1 MAEMKLDGG
10 DKQQRGMLV
19 PILVAL
25 VILAVVGAWFAKV
38 YLHPEVTSKAG
49 NLQTFEYEAKYAR
62 GGGMLVG
69 ENQSEIVTYVI
80 ADISLKDNTE
90 VPLFL
95 KTIDGSFTMDDGTVM
110 TANAIEKA
118 DLPRLAAMF
127 PAMKPKVDAV
137 APEPL
142 LRESSIAP
150 GATGH
155 GYVIFAYNVPQ
166 AVWDKRKAAD
176 VTISFYHHETVKVD
190 LPK

>member
-1 MAEMKLDGG
+1 MADIRLDGG
-10 DKQQRGMLV
+10 NKRQGSMAI
-19 PILVAL
+19 PIVIAL
-25 VILAVVGAWFAKV
+25 VILAALGVWFAKV
-38 YLHPEVTSKAG
+38 YLHPEVTAKAG
-49 NLQTFEYEAKYAR
+49 SLQTFTYHAEYAR

-69 ENQSEIVTYVI
+69 ENQSETVTYVI
-80 ADISLKDNTE
+80 ADISLRDNTE

-95 KTIDGSFTMDDGTVM
+95 KAIDGTMTMEDGTVM

-127 PAMKPKVDAV
+127 PAMKQKVDAV
-137 APEPL
+137 APSPL

-155 GYVIFAYNVPQ
+155 GYVIFAYNVPLPI
-166 AVWDKRKAAD
+166 WDKRKAAD
-176 VTISFYHHETVKVD
+176 VTISFYHHQTVKID

>member
-10 DKQQRGMLV
+10 NTQQRGMLV
-19 PILVAL
+19 PILVAIVL
-25 VILAVVGAWFAKV
+25 LAIGGAWFAKV
-38 YLHPEVTSKAG
+38 YLHPEVAPTAG
-49 NLQTFEYEAKYAR
+49 KVQTFEYTAKYQR

-69 ENQSEIVTYVI
+69 QDQQEVVTYVI
-80 ADISLKDNTE
+80 ADIALKDNTE

-95 KTIDGSFTMDDGTVM
+95 KTIDGSLTMEDGTVM

-127 PAMKPKVDAV
+127 PGMKPKVDAV
-137 APEPL
+137 APTPL
-142 LRESSIAP
+142 LRESTIAP

-166 AVWDKRKAAD
+166 SVWDKRKASD
-176 VTISFYHHETVKVD
+176 VTITFYHQDTVKVS

>member
-10 DKQQRGMLV
+10 DKRQGNMLV
-19 PILVAL
+19 PILVA
-25 VILAVVGAWFAKV
+25 VILLAALGAWFAKV
-38 YLHPEVTSKAG
+38 YLHPEITAKPG
-49 NLQTFEYEAKYAR
+49 PLQAFEYTANYTR
-62 GGGMLVG
+62 GSGILVG
-69 ENQSEIVTYVI
+69 ENQSDVVTYVI
-80 ADISLKDNTE
+80 ADISLRDNTE

-95 KTIDGSFTMDDGTVM
+95 KSIDGTFTMEDGTVM
-110 TANAIEKA
+110 TASAIEKA

-127 PAMKPKVDAV
+127 PAMKAKVDAV

-142 LRESSIAP
+142 LRESSIGP

-166 AVWDKRKAAD
+166 AIWDKRKAAD
-176 VTISFYHHETVKVD
+176 VTVAFYHHDNVKVN

>member
-10 DKQQRGMLV
+10 DKKQRGMLV
-19 PILVAL
+19 PILIAL
-25 VILAVVGAWFAKV
+25 ALLAAAGAWFAKV
-38 YLHPEVTSKAG
+38 YLHPEITATAG
-49 NLQTFEYEAKYAR
+49 PLQTFEYTAKYAR

-69 ENQSEIVTYVI
+69 ENQTDVVTYVI
-80 ADISLKDNTE
+80 ADIALKDNIE

-95 KTIDGSFTMDDGTVM
+95 KSIDGTLTMEDGTIM
-110 TANAIEKA
+110 TANALEKA

-127 PAMKPKVDAV
+127 PDMQPKVDAV
-137 APEPL
+137 APAPL

-176 VTISFYHHETVKVD
+176 VSIAFYHQETVKVK